1 MTNDDLVDAF
11 FSEKSA
17 LHGSLEGVQKVAIV
31 VADKLQTDEI
41 VNIRENEDNSFL
53 QGAVEQAA
61 SSFVAPH
68 SARDSGIIQKFEEK
82 QVASFKD
89 EDVQSA
95 VATADKSLVLT
106 TSKAGAELDAFLKNL
121 SEQLKEKT
129 NGHFAIALTGAEANG
144 RVDAETT
151 ALQRRLEESPALV
164 CEPGYI
170 LSTANPEKP
179 FCFSHFVLMTPEIFV
194 CILFGFFF
202 LAATCVGLSALDS
215 IQTPTKFAAVPPPH
229 GKEY

>member
-68 SARDSGIIQKFEEK
+68 SARDSGIIQKFEENK
-82 QVASFKD
+82 LLRSRMKMCSRPWLLQI
-89 EDVQSA
+89 
-95 VATADKSLVLT
+95 
-106 TSKAGAELDAFLKNL
+106 NL
-121 SEQLKEKT
+121 
-129 NGHFAIALTGAEANG
+129 
-144 RVDAETT
+144 
-151 ALQRRLEESPALV
+151 
-164 CEPGYI
+164 
-170 LSTANPEKP
+170 
-179 FCFSHFVLMTPEIFV
+179 
-194 CILFGFFF
+194 
-202 LAATCVGLSALDS
+202 
-215 IQTPTKFAAVPPPH
+215 
-229 GKEY
+229 